1 MLSFIIV
8 KPVFFNFILINQDLN
23 ALKMGLE
30 IKILFNYDLYL
41 ENLKIKYWAE
51 RLYKVV
57 MYSLMD

>member
-1 MLSFIIV
+1 
-8 KPVFFNFILINQDLN
+8 
-23 ALKMGLE
+23 MGLE

-57 MYSLMD
+57 MY